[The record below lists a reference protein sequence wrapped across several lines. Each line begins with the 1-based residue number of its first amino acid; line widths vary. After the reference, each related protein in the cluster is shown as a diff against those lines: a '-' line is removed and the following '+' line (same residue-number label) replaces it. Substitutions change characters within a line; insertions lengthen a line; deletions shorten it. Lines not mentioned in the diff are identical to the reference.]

1 MTCMIFGTNLGES
14 WDEYMAVWFREVQYG
29 DDMGEIWLLSGQLHI
44 WLSLYM
50 TVKIYYL

>member
-29 DDMGEIWLLSGQLHI
+29 DDMGEIWCGYGKAETLI
-44 WLSLYM
+44 
-50 TVKIYYL
+50 